1 MFSPSYTPSYT
12 PPSFSFFLLLAL
24 TFALSYVTNAAG
36 YYHHKQTFLH
46 RSFHM
51 IARLVEACVSH
62 GEDS

>member
-36 YYHHKQTFLH
+36 YYHKHTRFCIE
-46 RSFHM
+46 RFT
-51 IARLVEACVSH
+51 
-62 GEDS
+62 